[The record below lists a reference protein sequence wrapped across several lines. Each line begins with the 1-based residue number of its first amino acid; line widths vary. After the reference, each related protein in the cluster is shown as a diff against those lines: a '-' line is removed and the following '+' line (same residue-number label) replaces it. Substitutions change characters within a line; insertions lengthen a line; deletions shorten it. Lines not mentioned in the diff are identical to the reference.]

1 MIYSLPTYP
10 PAMRSHFYVD
20 RFKNLIPHN
29 LVFDL
34 IFSHLLE
41 QTHVMKNTM
50 YNLIYSSPTNYIYN
64 NLSDIFEKSID
75 ILKANT
81 RFKSV

>member
-41 QTHVMKNTM
+41 QTHVIKNTM
-50 YNLIYSSPTNYIYN
+50 YNLTHHTLN
-64 NLSDIFEKSID
+64 IFGYCHWFD
-75 ILKANT
+75 LKEVVSWTVENIVRANIA
-81 RFKSV
+81 